1 MVHRTVIPDG
11 LAWGLPVAQ
20 GWGGGL
26 VVSEAA
32 VSCGQPLVLHGKEPV
47 RFSLCRNQA
56 TEMANLGSA
65 ATQRFGSK
73 LIG

>member
-11 LAWGLPVAQ
+11 LVWGLPVGQ
-20 GWGGGL
+20 CGGGS